1 MRVHL
6 FVHWVIVASIL
17 PLAGCRDS
25 VSLDQRFSQLELG
38 MDTERVVAVMGEG
51 GRHTK
56 GPTEAVDRIVT
67 EGGVKPF
74 PRVADYM
81 RWGYNA
87 PYVFIGLN
95 NGKLIFAVLVSE
107 TEPRRL
113 GP

>member
-1 MRVHL
+1 M
-6 FVHWVIVASIL
+6 IVAASIL
-17 PLAGCRDS
+17 PVVGCRDS
-25 VSLDQRFSQLELG
+25 VPVTSLDQRFSQLELG
-38 MDTERVVAVMGEG
+38 MDTERVVAVMGEA

-56 GPTEAVDRIVT
+56 APTEAVDRIVT

-74 PRVADYM
+74 PRVGDYM
-81 RWGYNA
+81 RWGWGYNA
-87 PYVFIGLN
+87 PYIFIGLT